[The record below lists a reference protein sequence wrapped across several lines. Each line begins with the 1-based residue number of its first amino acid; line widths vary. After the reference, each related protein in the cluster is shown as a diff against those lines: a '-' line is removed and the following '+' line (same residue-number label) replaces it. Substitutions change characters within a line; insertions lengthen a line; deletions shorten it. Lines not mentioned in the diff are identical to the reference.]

1 MTEPVVPE
9 ACRALRER
17 AGFLAALR
25 DGDPEQAAA
34 IAHAAG
40 CPGCASALEEGRAT
54 IAMLERA
61 GAAEPLEQA
70 RIDAVRAALAPRIH
84 PPPSR
89 LASLT
94 LVPATLAGGAL
105 ALFFAAD
112 RVPFGPLWRD
122 VGFVA
127 LISLLAAAFAARRA
141 PLSLGISLAAGVAL
155 AQAQGGEGA
164 LWGDH
169 GARCLFAELFAASV
183 PAAAAAWLL
192 RDRPTIP
199 PLAAAAAA
207 GALAGGAGLLVSCA
221 DRGVGHLF
229 LFHAG
234 GIALAALAGGLIA
247 RPLSLRPID

>member
-1 MTEPVVPE
+1 MSVAELPE
-9 ACRALRER
+9 ECRALRER
-17 AGFLAALR
+17 AGLLAALR
-25 DGDPEQAAA
+25 EGDPERAAA

-40 CPGCASALEEGRAT
+40 CPGCAAALAEGDAT
-54 IAMLERA
+54 IALLERA
-61 GAAEPLEQA
+61 GAPEPIEQA
-70 RIDAVRAALAPRIH
+70 RIDAVRAALAPAMH
-84 PPPSR
+84 PPPSWAAAA
-89 LASLT
+89 LIA
-94 LVPATLAGGAL
+94 PAAAAGGAI

-112 RVPFGPLWRD
+112 VLPFGPLWRD
-122 VGFVA
+122 VGFVGGIAA
-127 LISLLAAAFAARRA
+127 LSALFAVRRA

-155 AQAQGGEGA
+155 AQAQGGAGP

-169 GARCLFAELFAASV
+169 GARCLFAELLAASV

-192 RDRPTIP
+192 RDRPTVP